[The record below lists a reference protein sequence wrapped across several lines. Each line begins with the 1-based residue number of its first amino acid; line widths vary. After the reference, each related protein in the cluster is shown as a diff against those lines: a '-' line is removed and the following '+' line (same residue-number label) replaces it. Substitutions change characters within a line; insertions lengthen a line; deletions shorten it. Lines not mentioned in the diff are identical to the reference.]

1 MHRPFAKR
9 EPAAAD
15 KLVTWRPTKLK
26 LESRAYPPKWD
37 ECWLSIGM
45 GWRNRAPRITTGVG
59 TAWGPAAISDQDPP
73 RPFFD

>member
-26 LESRAYPPKWD
+26 RESRAYPPKWD

-45 GWRNRAPRITTGVG
+45 GWRNRAPHHDRRRDGMGTGG
-59 TAWGPAAISDQDPP
+59 YLRSGPSSTVL
-73 RPFFD
+73 